1 MSGIVT
7 LILGVIALV
16 GGFWLYAEVGFSIMA
31 MVAALLL
38 ALGAALV
45 IASIALAF
53 NKLSPTSRK
62 LGR

>member
-7 LILGVIALV
+7 FILGVIALV
-16 GGFWLYAEVGFSIMA
+16 GGFWLYAEVGFSVMA
-31 MVAALLL
+31 MIAALLM
-38 ALGAALV
+38 ALGTALV
-45 IASIALAF
+45 ISAIALAF